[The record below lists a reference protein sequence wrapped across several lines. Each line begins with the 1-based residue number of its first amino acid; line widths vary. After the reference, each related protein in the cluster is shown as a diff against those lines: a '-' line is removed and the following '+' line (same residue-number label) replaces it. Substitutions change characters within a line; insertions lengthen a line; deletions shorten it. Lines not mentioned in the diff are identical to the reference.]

1 MALDAQRLLD
11 LEIPPRTVTYTDR
24 DVMLYALAVGA
35 GSQGG
40 ANDLGLV
47 YEDGLSVMPT
57 FANTLAFDDSWLA
70 SGGVDLRQ
78 VVHAS
83 LDLTF
88 HAPMAVEGT
97 ATARTRLTGV
107 LDKGE
112 GRAGII
118 IQETVIEQDG
128 HKACTNVSSLFV
140 HGGGGFGGSVGRHP
154 SPIRLPDKPSDIDIL
169 VPTMR
174 NQALLF
180 SLLGDRNPL
189 HIDPA
194 VARQSGFDRP
204 ILHGACTFGIACL
217 TVIRGFC
224 AGNPERLARFAA
236 RFVGPLVPGQALLL
250 SFWRNDRDVLFRAAA
265 ADSGTPVLD
274 GGFAHFRD

>member
-1 MALDAQRLLD
+1 MALDARRLLNLD
-11 LEIPPRTVTYTDR
+11 IPSRTVAYTDR
-24 DVMLYALAVGA
+24 DVMLYALAIGA

-40 ANDLGLV
+40 ASDLNLV
-47 YEDGLSVMPT
+47 YEDRLSVIPT

-70 SGGVDLRQ
+70 SGGVDLGQ
-78 VVHAS
+78 VVHGS

-88 HAPMAVEGT
+88 HAPLAVDG
-97 ATARTRLTGV
+97 TARTQTRLAGV

-128 HKACTNVSSLFV
+128 HEACTNVSSLFV
-140 HGGGGFGGSVGRHP
+140 RGGGGFGGSIGSQP
-154 SPIRLPDKPSDIDIL
+154 SPVSLPDRPSDIDIL
-169 VPTMR
+169 VPTTH
-174 NQALLF
+174 NQTLLF
-180 SLLGDRNPL
+180 RLLGDRNPL

-194 VARQSGFDRP
+194 VARASGFDRP

-224 AGNPERLARFAA
+224 GGNPERLARFAA

-250 SFWRNDRDVLFRAAA
+250 SFWRDDRDILFRASA
-265 ADSGTPVLD
+265 ADSRTPVLD
-274 GGFAHFRD
+274 GGLA